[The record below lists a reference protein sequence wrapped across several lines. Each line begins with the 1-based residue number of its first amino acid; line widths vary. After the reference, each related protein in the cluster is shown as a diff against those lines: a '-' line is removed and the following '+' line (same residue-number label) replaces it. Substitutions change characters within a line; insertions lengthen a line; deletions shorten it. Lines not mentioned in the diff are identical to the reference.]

1 MDYQWPQ
8 GFGMQ
13 PAGSGGLMGY
23 PTGAG
28 VQMTQQQGY
37 QPGFQMPGNQGAA
50 GGLGGQGFG
59 LNMNTFRTGLG
70 AINAI
75 GGIYT
80 GLQGLSMARKQLGLQ
95 TRAFETNLANTTKAY
110 NSSLEGRARSRA
122 VIEGTSD
129 ADTQAYIDRNRL

>member
-1 MDYQWPQ
+1 MDFQWPN
-8 GFGMQ
+8 GFMQ

-28 VQMTQQQGY
+28 VQMVQQQGY
-37 QPGFQMPGNQGAA
+37 QPNFQMPQTQQV
-50 GGLGGQGFG
+50 GQGFG

-80 GLQGLSMARKQLGLQ
+80 GLQGLGMARDNLRLQ
-95 TRAFETNLANTTKAY
+95 KRAFETNLANTTKAY
-110 NSSLEGRARSRA
+110 NTTLEGRARSRA

-129 ADTQAYIDRNRL
+129 ADTQAYIERNRL